1 MKRKIGLTLSV
12 ISLAIFVLLYLIYDS
27 KGYEY
32 GLGCDLCKKEM
43 PYGLKLILNIYK
55 DFIYLIKMVLN

>member
-12 ISLAIFVLLYLIYDS
+12 ISLAIFVLLYLVYDS

-32 GLGCDLCKKEM
+32 NKYFHPM
-43 PYGLKLILNIYK
+43 NR
-55 DFIYLIKMVLN
+55 IK

>member
-12 ISLAIFVLLYLIYDS
+12 ISLAIFVLLYLVYDS

-32 GLGCDLCKKEM
+32 GLGCDFCKKEM
-43 PYGLKLILNIYK
+43 PYGLKPIFYSE
-55 DFIYLIKMVLN
+55 YP